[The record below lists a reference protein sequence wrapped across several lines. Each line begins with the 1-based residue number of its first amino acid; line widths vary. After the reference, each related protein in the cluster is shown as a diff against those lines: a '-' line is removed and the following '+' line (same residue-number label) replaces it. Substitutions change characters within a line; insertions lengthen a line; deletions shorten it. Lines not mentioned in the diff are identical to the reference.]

1 VYSLGASPEA
11 KFSPLCSKR
20 ESWTGFKIGDV
31 ENNVAARGYHDSV
44 HVANVPLSANR
55 LSVYWP
61 ANRLAK
67 PSVWKIWG
75 KRFDTD
81 ASGGAAKD
89 DLLRRNV
96 RLLLSSYFLNQ
107 QRHLDNVELVVE
119 LFNLFQVLLLHL
131 SSRIA
136 LLTWV
141 VLLREEQLV
150 NDD

>member
-96 RLLLSSYFLNQ
+96 RLHKHLAESGEMVSNNMIIVLCSTYFSSFSFPRTSSTNSGILTTLN
-107 QRHLDNVELVVE
+107 
-119 LFNLFQVLLLHL
+119 
-131 SSRIA
+131 SS
-136 LLTWV
+136 
-141 VLLREEQLV
+141 
-150 NDD
+150 